1 MKKLQLALLLV
12 VMMTSCVKD
21 DYSLEASKIKYS
33 PEVASPLLNAS
44 IEVRQ
49 ILSVLDESMLDSNEN
64 KLLEFRFSNEV
75 YSLALSEFINIP
87 NDTIDFKF
95 QMEPLSLE
103 NIPTFQTDITLESVI
118 EDDPALK
125 ATIDSYNLIDNNSC
139 NAQFPLIP
147 SIGIDPVNL
156 PIEDATFE
164 NVQFSEGKLLVELKN
179 GWLTPL
185 NNVVLR
191 LKNASDNSV
200 IGLLDYGEIPS
211 KTSKKDSIDLAGKTV
226 ESNILGEFV
235 SIGTNGTTGKT
246 DCASESD
253 AITVTVNSSDLVIV
267 SGSAVFPNGEEVI
280 NETVVS
286 SLGLTSG
293 EELSK
298 IELKSGDLI
307 VKVDYGIKEAAKIYV
322 ELPYARLDGGVGSI
336 FKDSI
341 PINPGPTSLNK
352 TLDLSGY
359 TFDLTR
365 GGLDQN
371 SFEAKITGK
380 IESSGSMVNFDTS
393 NSVTAQVIMSDI
405 EPLFIE
411 GYFGSQPL
419 NIESETFD
427 FDLGEAEIFE
437 KISFADPTITL
448 GFHSTFGI
456 PIEIDSLD
464 LTMKRENDSSS
475 LNSTSVFPFKIAAP
489 NSRGESESSELVIG
503 SSTNISELINLWPN
517 MVTTGFSGVINPEG
531 ETSKNFAL
539 DTSKV
544 DITLDLSIPVYGKV
558 TDFNISNTI
567 EIDNSILEMFEF
579 VKRASLRTNI
589 DNGLPL
595 EGIVKFYIADSND
608 VVLDSLECS
617 DGNNVLIDAALVD
630 AGSGKVITNG
640 IRQVDLVADEDAVDL
655 IKTHGNKLIFSATLS
670 TANSGNDVK
679 IYVDYS
685 IEIKM
690 GILAKV
696 FFEGTPSELLNIGNN

>member
-12 VMMTSCVKD
+12 VIMTSCVKD

-44 IEVRQ
+44 IEIRQ
-49 ILSVLDESMLDSNEN
+49 ILSELDQSMLDSNEN

-95 QMEPLSLE
+95 QLEPLSLE

-118 EDDPALK
+118 EDDPTLK
-125 ATIDSYNLIDNNSC
+125 DQIEDNNLINSC
-139 NAQFPLIP
+139 NAQFLPIP

-200 IGLLDYGEIPS
+200 IGLLNYGEIPS

-226 ESNILGEFV
+226 ESNIVGEFV

-246 DCASESD
+246 ECASYSD

-267 SGSAVFPNGEEVI
+267 SGSAVFPNREEVI

-307 VKVDYGIKEAAKIYV
+307 VKVDYGIEEAAKIYI
-322 ELPYARLDGGVGSI
+322 ELPYAKLDGGVGTI

-341 PINPGPTSLNK
+341 PIGPGPTSLTK

-371 SFEAKITGK
+371 SFEANIKGE
-380 IESSGSMVNFDTS
+380 IESSGSVVDFDTS
-393 NSVTAQVIMSDI
+393 NSVTAQVIMSEI

-419 NIESETFD
+419 NIAPETFD

-437 KISFADPTITL
+437 KISFADPIITL

-456 PIEIDSLD
+456 PMEISSLD

-475 LNSTSVFPFKIAAP
+475 LESTSVFPFKIAGS
-489 NSRGESESSELVIG
+489 SRGQSESSELVIG
-503 SSTNISELINLWPN
+503 SSTNISELVNIWPN
-517 MVTTGFSGVINPEG
+517 EVTTSLSGVINPEG
-531 ETSKNFAL
+531 ETDNNFAL

-544 DITLDLSIPVYGKV
+544 DVTLDLTIPIYGTV
-558 TDFNISNTI
+558 TDFNITDTI
-567 EIDNSILEMFEF
+567 EIDSSISQIFEF
-579 VKRASLRTNI
+579 VKRASLRTNV

-595 EGIVKFYIADSND
+595 EGMIKFYIADENY

-617 DGNNVLIDAALVD
+617 DGNNVLIDAAEVNS
-630 AGSGKVITNG
+630 GSGEVINNG
-640 IRQVDLVADEDAVDL
+640 VRQADLVADEDAVNLLKTAGNNL
-655 IKTHGNKLIFSATLS
+655 ILSATLS
-670 TANSGNDVK
+670 TSNSGNNVK
-679 IYVDYS
+679 IYTYYS

-696 FFEGTPSELLNIGNN
+696 LYESP